1 MRRIQDVH
9 VLAAEPLI
17 APHLLKNEMPAD
29 EGIARTVVEAR
40 ETIREILADRDRR
53 MLCIV
58 GPCSIHDPDAAID
71 YARRLAKLKA
81 AASDRLYIIMRVY
94 FEKPRT
100 TVGWKGLINDPHMDD
115 SCDMRE
121 GLRIARRLLIEIN
134 RLGLAAGTE
143 LLDPITPQYIA
154 DLVAWAAIGARTTES
169 QTHREMAS
177 GLSMPVG
184 FKNTTEGNLQVAINA
199 IQSARRPHSFLGI
212 TQDGISA
219 VIRTSGNPDTH
230 IVLRGGR
237 KPNYDAASIEE
248 CRRMLASAALEPRMM
263 VDCSH
268 AQTSKDFT
276 KQPAVLR
283 TLIDQVRAGSR
294 AIMGAM
300 LESNLEAGSQPLNS
314 DRTKLKYGVSVTDP
328 CIDWP
333 TTEQCM
339 LDAAGALGASGAIA
353 TASHRAQFRE
363 SPHLA
368 RQLRESGRWGRT
380 GGGGRNEAARGMTAK
395 ESSQAHSAAESLTS
409 RPLLI
414 FLLFAIEILA
424 IDFLKLPDIMAFDH
438 YAFCDA
444 GANLTLQYVTSH
456 GLRPTID
463 FGYNYGLL
471 PILVGRIWFGIAGI
485 TPISLQ
491 VLMTVCDLV
500 IAWAI
505 AKIVSRI
512 RFGAVGL
519 ALIAITLGF
528 AVQASYPSLAQ
539 AVEAVLL
546 VS

>member
-9 VLAAEPLI
+9 VLATEPLI
-17 APHLLKNEMPAD
+17 APHLLKNEMPVD

-40 ETIREILADRDRR
+40 ETIRDILAGRDPR

-71 YARRLAKLKA
+71 YARRLAKLKSA
-81 AASDRLYIIMRVY
+81 TSDHLYIVMRVY

-184 FKNTTEGNLQVAINA
+184 FKNTTEGNLQAAINA

-212 TQDGISA
+212 TQEGISA

-230 IVLRGGR
+230 AVLRGGR
-237 KPNYDAASIEE
+237 KPNYDAGSIEE
-248 CRRMLASAALEPRMM
+248 CRKMLAGAALEPRVL

-276 KQPAVLR
+276 RQPAVLR
-283 TLIDQVRAGSR
+283 ALVDQVCAGSR

-300 LESNLEAGSQPLNS
+300 LESNIEAGSQPVSSNRS
-314 DRTKLKYGVSVTDP
+314 ELKYGVSITDP

-333 TTEQCM
+333 TTEQCL
-339 LDAAGALGASGAIA
+339 LDAAAALGAAGTITA
-353 TASHRAQFRE
+353 TSHR
-363 SPHLA
+363 
-368 RQLRESGRWGRT
+368 G
-380 GGGGRNEAARGMTAK
+380 
-395 ESSQAHSAAESLTS
+395 
-409 RPLLI
+409 
-414 FLLFAIEILA
+414 
-424 IDFLKLPDIMAFDH
+424 
-438 YAFCDA
+438 
-444 GANLTLQYVTSH
+444 
-456 GLRPTID
+456 
-463 FGYNYGLL
+463 
-471 PILVGRIWFGIAGI
+471 
-485 TPISLQ
+485 
-491 VLMTVCDLV
+491 
-500 IAWAI
+500 
-505 AKIVSRI
+505 
-512 RFGAVGL
+512 
-519 ALIAITLGF
+519 
-528 AVQASYPSLAQ
+528 
-539 AVEAVLL
+539 
-546 VS
+546 